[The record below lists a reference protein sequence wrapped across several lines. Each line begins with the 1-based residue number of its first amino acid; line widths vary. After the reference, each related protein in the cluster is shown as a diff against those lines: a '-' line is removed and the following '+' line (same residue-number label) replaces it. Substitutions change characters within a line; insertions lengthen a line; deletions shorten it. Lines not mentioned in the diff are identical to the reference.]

1 MISMTR
7 AKFNARRPVA
17 QAVCDS
23 CGLRYSR
30 TDLSWQYEW
39 QGSTLQNQR
48 TLVCQQCNDEPNPQL
63 RIFIPPPDPMPVA
76 YPRPDTANMG
86 SAYTLTTVANVST
99 QIAAADA
106 NRSQISFL
114 IPLGVGMW
122 INAVGGVASPAG
134 TDCSFYPAGSAFNVD
149 DAAAQLGINYYCS
162 LAGQTFTVETG

>member
-1 MISMTR
+1 
-7 AKFNARRPVA
+7 
-17 QAVCDS
+17 
-23 CGLRYSR
+23 
-30 TDLSWQYEW
+30 
-39 QGSTLQNQR
+39 
-48 TLVCQQCNDEPNPQL
+48 
-63 RIFIPPPDPMPVA
+63 
-76 YPRPDTANMG
+76 MG